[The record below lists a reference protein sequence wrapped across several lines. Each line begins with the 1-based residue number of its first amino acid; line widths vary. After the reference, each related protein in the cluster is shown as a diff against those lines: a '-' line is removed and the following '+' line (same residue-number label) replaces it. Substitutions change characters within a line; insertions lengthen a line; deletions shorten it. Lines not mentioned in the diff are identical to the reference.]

1 MHWSTKALAAVVA
14 TGVVLYG
21 VNEYLAKRAAL
32 ESRER
37 RRQRKKDDKIAK
49 TG

>member
-1 MHWSTKALAAVVA
+1 MHWSTKALAAVVV
-14 TGVVLYG
+14 TGVSLYF
-21 VNEYLAKRAAL
+21 VNEYMAKQAAL

-37 RRQRKKDDKIAK
+37 RRQRKKEAELAK